1 MKKKKKGE
9 LKNVKCVTIFKST
22 VETHQAK
29 QIDDEISMS
38 CERFREM
45 GHGET
50 QLAED
55 IEALLLQRK
64 QLDGAQ
70 VMIGTAVVTFFF
82 IFISSSSSS
91 RKLTKQTSQQQYIA
105 TEKYESFA
113 VELMLWAVKLT
124 DTV

>member
-1 MKKKKKGE
+1 MKKKGE
-9 LKNVKCVTIFKST
+9 CVTIFKST

-29 QIDDEISMS
+29 QIDNKISVS

-70 VMIGTAVVTFFF
+70 VMIGTTVVTFFF
-82 IFISSSSSS
+82 IFIRSNGSGSSS

>member
-1 MKKKKKGE
+1 
-9 LKNVKCVTIFKST
+9 
-22 VETHQAK
+22 
-29 QIDDEISMS
+29 MS

-82 IFISSSSSS
+82 IFIRSSS

-113 VELMLWAVKLT
+113 VELMLRAVKLT